1 MTSMNSCDKNCVLY
15 TSINSNS
22 SVSCLSSE
30 APCPHSPQERSG
42 SIDMLD
48 RVVHVIAFGDLE
60 AEDVLQLTELN
71 FMKVFR
77 LAQLSI
83 EYLMYGQD
91 MLAADCARLRH
102 ERSEIW

>member
-1 MTSMNSCDKNCVLY
+1 MP
-15 TSINSNS
+15 
-22 SVSCLSSE
+22 CLSSE
-30 APCPHSPQERSG
+30 APCCHSPQQRSG
-42 SIDMLD
+42 SIDTLD

-77 LAQLSI
+77 VAQLSI
-83 EYLMYGQD
+83 EGLIYVEH

-102 ERSEIW
+102 ERSQI